1 MHPRCSRH
9 RFRLV
14 HAMIGAKGAERTMA
28 AADRIPARIEIA
40 AYLTEQRWDGYA
52 PEQHAIWRT
61 LFHRQA
67 ALVQR
72 RAVPA
77 YLDGLAC
84 LAVSADSIPDFRAVN
99 EMLGR
104 RTGWSIVPVTGL
116 VPDDVFFTLLASRR
130 FPATIFIRRENQLDY
145 LQEPDVFHDLFGHV
159 PLLVNPVFA
168 DYMQA
173 YGAGGLKALGL
184 GGLDRLAR
192 LYWYSVEF
200 GLIATPQGLRLYGAG
215 ILSSRAETIYALEDE
230 RPHRVGFDLTRIMRT
245 RFRID
250 DLQQCYFVI
259 DGFDQ
264 LFAATRPDFTPLYA
278 ALAGLPDIE
287 PTAIENGD
295 RLYEPAAP
303 FAASD

>member
-1 MHPRCSRH
+1 M
-9 RFRLV
+9 
-14 HAMIGAKGAERTMA
+14 KEQDMA
-28 AADRIPARIEIA
+28 AADKIPAQTDVA
-40 AYLTEQRWDGYA
+40 PYLTEQRWEGYR

-77 YLDGLAC
+77 YLDGVAALS
-84 LAVSADSIPDFRAVN
+84 VSADSIPDFRIVN
-99 EMLGR
+99 DMLGR
-104 RTGWSIVPVTGL
+104 RTGWSVTPVTGL

-130 FPATIFIRRENQLDY
+130 FPATCFIRREDQLDY

-173 YGAGGLKALGL
+173 YGEGGLKALRL
-184 GGLDRLAR
+184 GGLGRLAR

-200 GLIATPQGLRLYGAG
+200 GLIATADGLRIYGAG
-215 ILSSRAETIYALEDE
+215 ILSSRSETIYALEDE
-230 RPHRVGFDLTRIMRT
+230 RPHRVGFDLMRIMRT

-259 DGFDQ
+259 DSFAQ
-264 LFAATRPDFTPLYA
+264 LFAATRPDFAPLYA
-278 ALAGLPDIE
+278 ALDRQPDIE
-287 PTAIENGD
+287 PTATEKGD
-295 RLYEPAAP
+295 RLFAP
-303 FAASD
+303 VAPLSR